1 MTVAGPSTP
10 GKSWEELEKEETLAA
25 AHRLAEFEARLP
37 EVMIIADIYVVFS
50 TCQACFSVLSLCQ
63 FF

>member
-10 GKSWEELEKEETLAA
+10 GKSWEELEKEETLAV

-37 EVMIIADIYVVFS
+37 EVMIIADIYVAFS
-50 TCQACFSVLSLCQ
+50 TCQACF
-63 FF
+63 